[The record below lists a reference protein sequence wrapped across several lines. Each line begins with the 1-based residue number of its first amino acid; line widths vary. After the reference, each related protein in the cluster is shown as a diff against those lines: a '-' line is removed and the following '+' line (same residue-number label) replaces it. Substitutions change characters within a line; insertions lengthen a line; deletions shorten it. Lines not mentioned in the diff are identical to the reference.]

1 MGMGYRYSG
10 SSSYPR
16 FDRELCEV
24 AKIFGGVESKYIKE
38 KRDSE
43 VDGSLDYWFGFMSS
57 DNTDHEKIVFP
68 EGTNPV
74 LVKWFNNIYGDFTV
88 EETRIVWEQV
98 KKHPVI
104 KDISDQIWNELEE
117 LSAWN
122 DSWSIC

>member
-1 MGMGYRYSG
+1 MPEIAAEQKG
-10 SSSYPR
+10 SRSPEAPADIVIL
-16 FDRELCEV
+16 FVL
-24 AKIFGGVESKYIKE
+24 
-38 KRDSE
+38 
-43 VDGSLDYWFGFMSS
+43 MSS
-57 DNTDHEKIVFP
+57 DNTEHEKIVFP

-104 KDISDQIWNELEE
+104 KNISDQIWNELEE